1 MLPRIPLPEPPSTTD
16 ERTEEVLRL
25 AKNALIIGGTVLAA
39 YAAYRLLTNGSE
51 GDAEAVSEKPAEAV
65 NAPNAGPS
73 PVLTAVKGAVVSFL
87 LEIARERLAGVI
99 AQFNSRSDAPSR
111 T

>member
-1 MLPRIPLPEPPSTTD
+1 MLPRIPLLEPPSTTD

-39 YAAYRLLTNGSE
+39 YAAYRLLTNATE
-51 GDAEAVSEKPAEAV
+51 DDEAPAAKTPEA
-65 NAPNAGPS
+65 AGKRTSDGPS

-87 LEIARERLAGVI
+87 LEIARERLVGVI